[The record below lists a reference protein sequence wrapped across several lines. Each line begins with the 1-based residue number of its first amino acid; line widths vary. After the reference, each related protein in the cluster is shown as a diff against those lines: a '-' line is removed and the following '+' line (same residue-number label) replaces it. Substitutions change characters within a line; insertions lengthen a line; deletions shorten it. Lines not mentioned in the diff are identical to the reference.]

1 MLVSRFAGM
10 TWAVQVFGLWIVGG
24 AFAAGAYALHQ
35 PLAAWGALVPFALG
49 LFVLSF
55 YRDPE
60 RALPADPELWVS
72 PADGVVTDIVEVD
85 EPHYLKGRA
94 LRVGI
99 FLSPLNVHVN
109 RVSAAGVV
117 EAVVPRAGLCLA
129 ATTPKCID
137 QNESVLLGI
146 KSDHGTRYG
155 LRQVTGMLARTI
167 VCPARAGER
176 YERGARYGMIKLGSR
191 TELLLPVEAG
201 FEPAVKIG
209 DVVHGASTVI
219 GRLAPARATKV
230 GVHAD
235 RTEGGAA

>member
-1 MLVSRFAGM
+1 MLVSRYAGK
-10 TWAVQVFGLWIVGG
+10 TWAVQVFGLWLIGAAWAGG
-24 AFAAGAYALHQ
+24 AAALGQ
-35 PLAAWGALVPFALG
+35 PLAAWGALVPFAVG

-60 RALPADPELWVS
+60 RALPADAAVWVS
-72 PADGVVTDIVEVD
+72 PADGVVTDVVEVD

-94 LRVGI
+94 LRIGI

-137 QNESVLLGI
+137 QNESVLLGV
-146 KSDHGTRYG
+146 KSDVGPRYG
-155 LRQVTGMLARTI
+155 LRQVTGALARTI
-167 VCPARAGER
+167 VCGAKPGER

-191 TELLLPVEAG
+191 TELLVPVEAG
-201 FEPAVKIG
+201 FEPAVKVG
-209 DVVHGASTVI
+209 DVVHGGATVI
-219 GRLAPARATKV
+219 GRLAPARVPA
-230 GVHAD
+230 
-235 RTEGGAA
+235 GGAA